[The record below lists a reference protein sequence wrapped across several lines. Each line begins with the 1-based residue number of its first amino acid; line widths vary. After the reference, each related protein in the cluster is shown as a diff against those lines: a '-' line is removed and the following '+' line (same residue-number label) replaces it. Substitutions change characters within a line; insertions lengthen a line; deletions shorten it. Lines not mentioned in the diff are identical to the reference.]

1 LTFLTYDLFAASN
14 AENGR
19 LLSCTCLIT
28 IGLKSDIGILAAMLQ
43 ARHVRPSLAKS
54 GELTVSRR
62 GVLAC
67 TIALTLLS
75 ILPLESI
82 KRGKTPTIVLYLA
95 ASCLAYT
102 SATVVTGL
110 TAAAAACC
118 DDDSSTQSDLK
129 RGRAM
134 GSFRSKVCP
143 DLWLVLIHRGN
154 WVELLDRSSHRPCT
168 L

>member
-1 LTFLTYDLFAASN
+1 
-14 AENGR
+14 
-19 LLSCTCLIT
+19 
-28 IGLKSDIGILAAMLQ
+28 MLQ

-54 GELTVSRR
+54 GEVTVSRR

-67 TIALTLLS
+67 TIALVLLS
-75 ILPLESI
+75 ILPLETI
-82 KRGKTPTIVLYLA
+82 KHGKTPTIVLYLA

-134 GSFRSKVCP
+134 GSFRSRVGNTSRYGADEQGQLGRAIGPVLTSSMYFMIGPTASYALTAGCMFV
-143 DLWLVLIHRGN
+143 LWTSMGRYTREESLRKKKKQ
-154 WVELLDRSSHRPCT
+154 
-168 L
+168 

>member
-1 LTFLTYDLFAASN
+1 
-14 AENGR
+14 
-19 LLSCTCLIT
+19 
-28 IGLKSDIGILAAMLQ
+28 
-43 ARHVRPSLAKS
+43 VRPSLAKS

-62 GVLAC
+62 GILAC
-67 TIALTLLS
+67 TLALTLLS

-82 KRGKTPTIVLYLA
+82 RHGKTPTVVLYLA

-134 GSFRSKVCP
+134 GSFRSKVS
-143 DLWLVLIHRGN
+143 LILRGMLMDRDN
-154 WVELLDRSSHRPCT
+154 WVELLDRS
-168 L
+168 

>member
-1 LTFLTYDLFAASN
+1 MLPWLTT
-14 AENGR
+14 
-19 LLSCTCLIT
+19 
-28 IGLKSDIGILAAMLQ
+28 DIGILAAMLQ
-43 ARHVRPSLAKS
+43 ARHVRPSLARS

-67 TIALTLLS
+67 TIALALLS
-75 ILPLESI
+75 VLPLESI
-82 KRGKTPTIVLYLA
+82 RHGKTPTIVLYLA

-134 GSFRSKVCP
+134 GSFRSKVSRT
-143 DLWLVLIHRGN
+143 LRGALTNRDN
-154 WVELLDRSSHRPCT
+154 WVELLDQS
-168 L
+168 